1 MISLCNHCNSMTH
14 TINKKCGKC
23 GEEKDNN
30 ALEKLSAMRNRKQTK
45 FKTEEEYMKWVE
57 EE

>member
-1 MISLCNHCNSMTH
+1 MTN

-23 GEEKDNN
+23 GEEKDN
-30 ALEKLSAMRNRKQTK
+30 ALEKLFAMRNRKQTK